1 MTSTKTITPTV
12 TPTSTPL
19 AHLRCEYF
27 SYNTSVQTDTI
38 FVNIRIYN
46 TGNTAVSTGGIT
58 AKYWFTQEGIDASMA
73 EVDDCKILP
82 SGKDIKAGTT
92 AGISV
97 LNCSQDRL
105 LTAGF
110 GTDVLQPGEYIE
122 VHLRIHHTS
131 WQSYNKYTQ
140 TNDYSFG
147 TQSWF
152 TQWNKI
158 GLYYNNS
165 LVWGIEPVCSQP
177 VPTPTIGFAMFEK
190 IKKVLNYLQ

>member
-12 TPTSTPL
+12 TQTSTPL

-27 SYNTSVQTDTI
+27 SYNTSVQSDTI

-46 TGNTAVSTGGIT
+46 TGNTAVNTAGIST
-58 AKYWFTQEGIDASMA
+58 KYWFTQEGIDPSTA
-73 EVDDCKILP
+73 EVDDSRILP

-92 AGISV
+92 TSVSV

-105 LTAGF
+105 LTTGF
-110 GTDVLQPGEYIE
+110 GVDVLQPGEFIE

-147 TQSWF
+147 TQAWF
-152 TQWNKI
+152 A
-158 GLYYNNS
+158 
-165 LVWGIEPVCSQP
+165 VE
-177 VPTPTIGFAMFEK
+177 
-190 IKKVLNYLQ
+190 